1 MQLSLILLRTGEY
14 IISQV
19 EEMDYEPR
27 VHMEQPY
34 LIGGKTKVT
43 LTKWPS
49 HTEDTHI
56 LLTSDSLLTM
66 CDPTQDILDKYLT
79 KIGKT
84 EEDFQPKDDRI
95 LLNEGEEVPEPL
107 PDEPDEYEPRY
118 IEEPLY

>member
-1 MQLSLILLRTGEY
+1 MQLSLILLKTGEY

-49 HTEDTHI
+49 YTEDTHI

-107 PDEPDEYEPRY
+107 PDESDEDEPRY

>member
-49 HTEDTHI
+49 YTEDTHI

-107 PDEPDEYEPRY
+107 PDESDEDEPRY

>member
-1 MQLSLILLRTGEY
+1 MQLSLILLKTGEY

-66 CDPTQDILDKYLT
+66 CDPTQDLINKYLI

-84 EEDFQPKDDRI
+84 EEDFQPKDDRV
-95 LLNEGEEVPEPL
+95 LLNEGEQVPGPL
-107 PDEPDEYEPRY
+107 PDEPDEYEPQY
-118 IEEPLY
+118 VEESLY

>member
-43 LTKWPS
+43 LTKWPLY
-49 HTEDTHI
+49 TEDTHI